1 MHILLPTGVQTEEIV
16 RAAAAGFDAD
26 VVVTGKVASFLTVRQ
41 LIRLIESGTS
51 AYDLVLVSGMC
62 TADFSPVETATGVP
76 VYRGPCHAADLPL
89 ILPLLGTISLS
100 RTIPAD
106 ELIALERREQA
117 TGQVAKQEAEAK
129 STFLLK
135 NCKIGG
141 SSRMKVLAEI
151 MDAHRRENLLEIAQ
165 IYLEEGADILDLGFG
180 FDATPED
187 VTRVFST
194 LEGLNCVRSVD
205 TQDPALI
212 RAALPFVDLVL
223 SLHEDNIPL
232 VGEEVAAVGCAAV
245 IVPHEQTLSENLA
258 AAKAV
263 GIITCI
269 ADPLLQPVGSGLVP
283 SLAGFEEFG
292 VPLFFGAGN
301 VTELLDADSVGVNAL
316 LAGMAYEVGASVIFT
331 SEHSDK
337 TRGSV
342 REIRT
347 ATEMMALMEGR
358 PYPKD
363 LGLDLFCIK
372 EKRRRREPPLKYNTV
387 VVPAKETANLEYDPC
402 GNFRIGIEG
411 DRIVAVLKDVAYTG
425 TTWEEVF
432 AAIIAAGNISLLDHA
447 AYLGKELYKAEL
459 GLRFGRSFEQ
469 DGPF

>member
-1 MHILLPTGVQTEEIV
+1 
-16 RAAAAGFDAD
+16 
-26 VVVTGKVASFLTVRQ
+26 
-41 LIRLIESGTS
+41 
-51 AYDLVLVSGMC
+51 
-62 TADFSPVETATGVP
+62 
-76 VYRGPCHAADLPL
+76 
-89 ILPLLGTISLS
+89 
-100 RTIPAD
+100 
-106 ELIALERREQA
+106 
-117 TGQVAKQEAEAK
+117 
-129 STFLLK
+129 
-135 NCKIGG
+135 
-141 SSRMKVLAEI
+141 MKVLAEI